1 MRILEY
7 VVPEEFS
14 NRPVLHFLK
23 GHLKLSTKIVQS
35 LRHTEGSVTAN
46 DRVVRMIDNVYENEK
61 VIIRIPEKSTPPL
74 LCEMDLDIIYED
86 EDILVL
92 NKPAGIS
99 AHPTRRHP
107 NGTLANGVAN
117 YIIKSGGS
125 EAAGRAIGRLDK
137 GTSGVIVFAKN
148 SLSAFRLNGK
158 IEKTYYALVK
168 GDIADSGTID
178 TPIYRP
184 DPNKTLRAVSTTR
197 EDALPATTHWQL
209 EKRNGNRALLKVNI
223 ETGRTHQIRV
233 HFSSIGFALIGDD
246 MYGGEVTENLSR
258 PGLHCG
264 RAEFMHPT
272 NGEKMC
278 FVAELPN
285 DITNELTERL
295 K

>member
-7 VVPEEFS
+7 TVPQEYS
-14 NRPVLHFLK
+14 DRPLLHFLK
-23 GHLKLSTKIVQS
+23 GHLKLSTKITQS

-46 DRVVRMIDNVYENEK
+46 DRVVRMIDNVYENEL
-61 VIIRIPEKSTPPL
+61 VTIRIPEKSTPPL
-74 LCEMDLDIIYED
+74 LCDMELDIIYED

-117 YIIKSGGS
+117 YIISNGGS

-148 SLSAFRLNGK
+148 SLSAYRLNGK
-158 IEKTYYALVK
+158 IKKTYYAIIK
-168 GDIADSGTID
+168 GDVNDSGTID

-184 DPNKTLRAVSTTR
+184 DPGKTIRAVSTER
-197 EDALPATTHWQL
+197 EDALPAVTHWQVA
-209 EKRNGNRALLKVNI
+209 ERHNNKILLKVNI

-233 HFSSIGFALIGDD
+233 HFSSIGFPLIGDD

-258 PGLHCG
+258 PGLHCAK
-264 RAEFMHPT
+264 AEFLHPT
-272 NGEKMC
+272 
-278 FVAELPN
+278 
-285 DITNELTERL
+285 TNEPVVFEAKLPDDIL
-295 K
+295 KELEN

>member
-7 VVPEEFS
+7 TVPEEYS
-14 NRPVLHFLK
+14 ERPLLHFLK

-35 LRHTEGSVTAN
+35 LRHTYGSVTAN
-46 DRVVRMIDNVYENEK
+46 DRVVRMIDNIFENEI
-61 VIIRIPEKSTPPL
+61 VTIRIPEKSTPPL

-117 YIIKSGGS
+117 YIIKNGGS

-158 IEKTYYALVK
+158 IEKTYFAVIK
-168 GDIADSGTID
+168 GDVSDTGTID

-184 DPNKTLRAVSTTR
+184 DPGKTLRAVSTIR
-197 EDALPATTHWQL
+197 EDALPAVTHW
-209 EKRNGNRALLKVNI
+209 EVVERYNDKALLKVNI

-233 HFSSIGFALIGDD
+233 HFSSIGHALLGDD
-246 MYGGEVTENLSR
+246 MYGGEITDNLCR
-258 PGLHCG
+258 PALHCG
-264 RAEFMHPT
+264 KAEFLHPT
-272 NGEKMC
+272 SNEKMC
-278 FVAELPN
+278 FEAKLPSDISKELGIRN
-285 DITNELTERL
+285 
-295 K
+295 

>member
-7 VVPEEFS
+7 TVPNEYS
-14 NRPVLHFLK
+14 DRPLLHFLK
-23 GHLKLSTKIVQS
+23 GYLKLSTKIVQS

-46 DRVVRMIDNVYENEK
+46 GRVVRMIDNVFENES
-61 VIIRIPEKSTPPL
+61 VVIRIPEKSTPPL
-74 LCEMDLDIIYED
+74 LCEMDLNSIYED

-117 YIIKSGGS
+117 YIIKKGGE

-148 SLSAFRLNGK
+148 SLAAFRLNGK
-158 IEKTYYALVK
+158 IEKTYFALVK
-168 GDIADSGTID
+168 GEIAESGTIN

-184 DPNKTLRAVSTTR
+184 DPGKTLRAVSTTR
-197 EDALPATTHWQL
+197 EDALPATTHWQVV
-209 EKRNGNRALLKVNI
+209 KRNKEKSLLSVKI

-233 HFSSIGFALIGDD
+233 HFSSVGLPLIGDD
-246 MYGGEVTENLSR
+246 MYGGEVTENLTR

-264 RAEFMHPT
+264 KAELLHPT
-272 NGEKMC
+272 SNIKMI
-278 FVAELPN
+278 FEAELPE
-285 DITNELTERL
+285 DIQNELEI
-295 K
+295 

>member
-7 VVPEEFS
+7 KVPMEYSE
-14 NRPVLHFLK
+14 RPLLHFLK
-23 GHLKLSTKIVQS
+23 GHLKLSTKIAQS

-46 DRVVRMIDNVYENEK
+46 GRVVRMIDPVFFDETV
-61 VIIRIPEKSTPPL
+61 VIRLPEKSTPPL
-74 LCEMDLDIIYED
+74 LCEMDLDIIFED

-117 YIIKSGGS
+117 YIINKGGD

-158 IEKTYYALVK
+158 IEKTYYALIK
-168 GDIADSGTID
+168 GEIAETGTID

-197 EDALPATTHWQL
+197 EDALPAVTHWQVV
-209 EKRNGNRALLKVNI
+209 EKNNDKSLLKVNI

-233 HFSSIGFALIGDD
+233 HFSSIGHALLGDD
-246 MYGGEVTENLSR
+246 MYGGEITEHLKR
-258 PGLHCG
+258 PALHCG
-264 RAEFMHPT
+264 KAEFLHPT
-272 NGEKMC
+272 TNEKMC
-278 FVAELPN
+278 FEAKLPDDIEL
-285 DITNELTERL
+285 EL
-295 K
+295 KASP

>member
-7 VVPEEFS
+7 IVPEEFS
-14 NRPVLHFLK
+14 DRPVLHFLK

-35 LRHTEGSVTAN
+35 LRHTEGSVTSN
-46 DRVVRMIDNVYENEK
+46 DRIVRMIDNVYKDET
-61 VIIRIPEKSTPPL
+61 VVIRIPEKSTPPL
-74 LCEMDLDIIYED
+74 LCEMDLDIIFED

-107 NGTLANGVAN
+107 NGTLANGVAD
-117 YIIKSGGS
+117 YIIKNGGS

-148 SLSAFRLNGK
+148 SLSAYRLNGN

-168 GDIADSGTID
+168 GDISDSGTID

-184 DPNKTLRAVSTTR
+184 DPNKTLRAVSTER
-197 EDALPATTHWQL
+197 EDALPATTHWQI
-209 EKRNGNRALLKVNI
+209 EKRCSDKALLKVNI

-233 HFSSIGFALIGDD
+233 HFSSIGFPLLGDD
-246 MYGGEVTENLSR
+246 MYGGEITENLSR

-264 RAEFMHPT
+264 KAELIHPT
-272 NGEKMC
+272 SGEKMI
-278 FVAELPN
+278 FHAELAE
-285 DITNELTERL
+285 DITKELGIRN
-295 K
+295 

>member
-7 VVPEEFS
+7 NVPAEYS
-14 NRPVLHFLK
+14 GRPLLHFLK

-35 LRHTEGSVTAN
+35 LRHTYGSVTAN
-46 DRVVRMIDNVYENEK
+46 DRVVRMIDNIFENEK

-117 YIIKSGGS
+117 YIIKNGGS

-148 SLSAFRLNGK
+148 SLSAFRLNGN
-158 IEKTYYALVK
+158 IEKTYFALIK
-168 GDIADSGTID
+168 GDVENTGTID

-184 DPNKTLRAVSTTR
+184 DPNKT
-197 EDALPATTHWQL
+197 
-209 EKRNGNRALLKVNI
+209 
-223 ETGRTHQIRV
+223 
-233 HFSSIGFALIGDD
+233 
-246 MYGGEVTENLSR
+246 
-258 PGLHCG
+258 
-264 RAEFMHPT
+264 
-272 NGEKMC
+272 
-278 FVAELPN
+278 
-285 DITNELTERL
+285 
-295 K
+295 

>member
-7 VVPEEFS
+7 IVPAEYS
-14 NRPVLHFLK
+14 DRPLLHFLK

-35 LRHTEGSVTAN
+35 LRHTYGSVTAN
-46 DRVVRMIDNVYENEK
+46 DRVVRMIDNISEGEK
-61 VIIRIPEKSTPPL
+61 IIIRIPEKSTPPL

-117 YIIKSGGS
+117 YIINNGGS

-148 SLSAFRLNGK
+148 SLAAFRLNGK

-168 GDIADSGTID
+168 GEISDSGTID

-197 EDALPATTHWQL
+197 EDALPATTHWKL
-209 EKRNGNRALLKVNI
+209 EKRNGDRALLKVNI

-264 RAEFMHPT
+264 KAEFIHP
-272 NGEKMC
+272 
-278 FVAELPN
+278 
-285 DITNELTERL
+285 ITNVPMIFEAMLAEDIL
-295 K
+295 KEFNNED

>member
-7 VVPEEFS
+7 KVPEEYS
-14 NRPVLHFLK
+14 DRPVLHFLK
-23 GHLKLSTKIVQS
+23 GYLKLSTKIVQS
-35 LRHTEGSVTAN
+35 LRHTEGSVTSN
-46 DRVVRMIDNVYENEK
+46 DRVVRMIDNVYENEI
-61 VIIRIPEKSTPPL
+61 VVIRIPEKSTPPL
-74 LCEMDLDIIYED
+74 LCEMDLNIIFED

-117 YIIKSGGS
+117 YIIKNGGG

-158 IEKTYYALVK
+158 IGKTYYALVK
-168 GDIADSGTID
+168 GNISDSGTINI
-178 TPIYRP
+178 PIYRP
-184 DPNKTLRAVSTTR
+184 DPNKTLRAVSTER
-197 EDALPATTHWQL
+197 EDALPATTHWKV
-209 EKRNGNRALLKVNI
+209 EKRNGDKALLKVNI

-246 MYGGEVTENLSR
+246 MYGGEVTENLCR

-264 RAEFMHPT
+264 RAEFIHPT
-272 NGEKMC
+272 SGERMC
-278 FVAELPN
+278 FEAELAG
-285 DITNELTERL
+285 DIVKELGIRI
-295 K
+295 

>member
-7 VVPEEFS
+7 TVPNEYS
-14 NRPVLHFLK
+14 NRPLLHFLK
-23 GHLKLSTKIVQS
+23 GHLRLSTKIVQS

-61 VIIRIPEKSTPPL
+61 VVLRIPEKSTPPL
-74 LCEMDLDIIYED
+74 LCEMELDIIYED

-117 YIIKSGGS
+117 YIINKGGE

-148 SLSAFRLNGK
+148 SLAAFRLNGN
-158 IEKTYYALVK
+158 IEKTYFALIK
-168 GDIADSGTID
+168 GEIASSGTIN

-197 EDALPATTHWQL
+197 EDALPATTHWSI
-209 EKRNGNRALLKVNI
+209 EKADNNNKVLLKVNI

-233 HFSSIGFALIGDD
+233 HFSSIGLPLIGDD
-246 MYGGEVTENLSR
+246 MYGGEITERLKR

-264 RAEFMHPT
+264 KAEFFHPT
-272 NGEKMC
+272 TNKKMI
-278 FVAELPN
+278 FEAPLPSDMSAELE
-285 DITNELTERL
+285 I
-295 K
+295 

>member
-1 MRILEY
+1 MY
-7 VVPEEFS
+7 
-14 NRPVLHFLK
+14 
-23 GHLKLSTKIVQS
+23 LKLSTKIVQS
-35 LRHTEGSVTAN
+35 LRHTEGSVTA
-46 DRVVRMIDNVYENEK
+46 DGRVVRMIDNVYENEK
-61 VIIRIPEKSTPPL
+61 VVIRIPEKSTPPL

-117 YIIKSGGS
+117 YIINNGGS

-168 GDIADSGTID
+168 GNIADTGTID

-184 DPNKTLRAVSTTR
+184 DPNKTLRAVSTER
-197 EDALPATTHWQL
+197 EDALPAITHWQL
-209 EKRNGNRALLKVNI
+209 EKRNKDRALLKVNI

-246 MYGGEVTENLSR
+246 MYGGEVTENLMR

-264 RAEFMHPT
+264 KAEFIHPT
-272 NGEKMC
+272 SNEKMC
-278 FVAELPN
+278 FEAKLAE
-285 DITNELTERL
+285 DIIKELGIRN
-295 K
+295 

>member
-7 VVPEEFS
+7 IVPAEYS
-14 NRPVLHFLK
+14 DRPLLHFLK

-35 LRHTEGSVTAN
+35 LRHTYGSVTAN
-46 DRVVRMIDNVYENEK
+46 DRVVRMIDNISEGEK
-61 VIIRIPEKSTPPL
+61 IIIRIPEKSTPPL

-117 YIIKSGGS
+117 YIISKGGE

-168 GDIADSGTID
+168 GEISDSGTID

-197 EDALPATTHWQL
+197 EDALPAVTHWKVI
-209 EKRNGNRALLKVNI
+209 ENFENKSLLKVNI

-233 HFSSIGFALIGDD
+233 HFSSIGHALLGDD
-246 MYGGEVTENLSR
+246 MYGGEITENLKR
-258 PGLHCG
+258 PALHCG
-264 RAEFMHPT
+264 KAEFIHPT
-272 NGEKMC
+272 SGERMY
-278 FVAELPN
+278 FEAELPD
-285 DITNELTERL
+285 DIANELIG
-295 K
+295 